1 MKIIIVG
8 GGKKVDFLANS
19 LLSKGHDLTIIN
31 QNTCDCKYL
40 SRTHKAKIV
49 CGDGSKPYILE
60 DAEAAGSDLM
70 LALTPQDADNLV
82 ICQLAKKAYNIKRAF
97 AAVNNP
103 ENVEVFKK
111 LGINTVV
118 SATYILSG
126 IIEQMASVNELANYL
141 PLENG
146 KVQLLEIP
154 VKKEYGI
161 GGKQIADIGFPDD
174 AIIGCIIRGGN
185 VIIPKGRTE
194 IRADDKLIILTNS
207 GFQPKVLEY
216 LFGETVY
223 DKQK

>member
-1 MKIIIVG
+1 MKIVIVG
-8 GGKKVDFLANS
+8 GGKKVDFLSNS
-19 LLSKGHDLTIIN
+19 LLSKGHELTIIN
-31 QNTCDCKYL
+31 QDTRDCKYL
-40 SRTHKAKIV
+40 SRTHKANIV

-60 DAEAAGSDLM
+60 DAEVAGSDLM

-82 ICQLAKKAYNIKRAF
+82 ICQLAKKVFGIKRAF
-97 AAVNNP
+97 ATVNNP

-126 IIEQMASVNELANYL
+126 IIEQMASVDELANYL

-161 GGKQIADIGFPDD
+161 NGKQIADIGFPDD
-174 AIIGCIIRGGN
+174 AIVGCIIRGGN

-194 IRADDKLIILTNS
+194 VHTDDKLIILTNS
-207 GFQPKVLEY
+207 VSQPKVLEC
-216 LFGETVY
+216 LFKG
-223 DKQK
+223 DNL

>member
-1 MKIIIVG
+1 M
-8 GGKKVDFLANS
+8 
-19 LLSKGHDLTIIN
+19 SKGHELTIIN
-31 QNTCDCKYL
+31 KNAYDCKL
-40 SRTHKAKIV
+40 LARTHKANVI

-60 DAEAAGSDLM
+60 DAEVAGFDLM
-70 LALTPQDADNLV
+70 IALTPQDADNLV
-82 ICQLAKKAYNIKRAF
+82 ICKLAKQAYGIKRAF
-97 AAVNNP
+97 ATVSNP

-126 IIEQMASVNELANYL
+126 IIEQMASVDQLANYL

-161 GGKQIADIGFPDD
+161 SGIQIADVGFTDD
-174 AIIGCIIRGGN
+174 AIVGCIIRGGN

-194 IRADDKLIILTNS
+194 IRTDDKLIILTTS
-207 GFQPKVLEY
+207 DSQSKVLEC
-216 LFGETVY
+216 LLGG
-223 DKQK
+223 KNI